1 MNYSDCL
8 WVNGE
13 CHEPDAAL
21 VPALDRGL
29 LYGDGVFET
38 MRLYRGRT
46 FRLDAHLARLHRG
59 LRHLQITDVPPLH
72 LFERLVHQ
80 AAAATGGADCT
91 MRLTVTRGAGGA
103 PSDLRAAPQA
113 TILIRVTPHAPEP
126 PERYLRG
133 VAAII
138 AATRRN
144 EQSPLSQHKTLN
156 YLDNLLARAEART
169 QGAYEAILLNT
180 AGEVA
185 EASAAN
191 LFIVTEGLL
200 ITPPLGSGALPGV
213 TRAGVLAQAAQE
225 GIVVREERV
234 SPERLITAQ
243 EAFFTNSLIEI
254 MPLTVVAGRPIGSGA
269 PGPITLRLVA
279 AYRAEVAEETRA
291 AQ

>member
-13 CHEPDAAL
+13 CHEPDSAL
-21 VPALDRGL
+21 IPALDRGL

-38 MRLYRGRT
+38 MRLYAGKT

-59 LRHLQITDVPPLH
+59 LRHLQITEVPPLH

-80 AAAATGGADCT
+80 AAAATDGADCY

-103 PSDLRAAPQA
+103 PSDLRGAPKA
-113 TILIRVTPHAPEP
+113 TILIRMTPYAPEP
-126 PERYLRG
+126 PERYVRG
-133 VAAII
+133 VAAVI
-138 AATRRN
+138 AAARRN

-180 AGEVA
+180 AGEIA

-191 LFIVTEGLL
+191 LFIVTDGFL
-200 ITPPLGSGALPGV
+200 ITPPLSSGALPGV
-213 TRAGVLAQAAQE
+213 TRACVLSLAAHE

-234 SPERLITAQ
+234 STERLIAAH
-243 EAFFTNSLIEI
+243 EAFLTNSLIEI
-254 MPLTVVAGRPIGSGA
+254 MPLTVVTGRPIGSGV
-269 PGPITLRLVA
+269 PGPVTLRLVA
-279 AYRAEVAEETRA
+279 AYHAEVAEETSA
-291 AQ
+291 GQ